1 MRQNRKRQNTNRET
15 IREKDACPKTA
26 SKLYQ
31 GTGKNRFDPQTQ
43 KTTGTKNR
51 KTAET
56 DFEERDT
63 RICTGLQYASTLGL
77 HLHLEG
83 LSPAKRKTFSTALN
97 AAHYD
102 TVHTAL
108 ELLNEKGVVFS
119 SLDGEILRITIRFV
133 KNPLEGA

>member
-1 MRQNRKRQNTNRET
+1 MRPNRKKQNTNSET
-15 IREKDACPKTA
+15 TREKDACPKTA

-51 KTAET
+51 ETAET

-102 TVHTAL
+102 IVHTAL

-119 SLDGEILRITIRFV
+119 SLDGEILQITIRFV
-133 KNPLEGA
+133 KNPLEDA

>member
-1 MRQNRKRQNTNRET
+1 MRQNRKKQTTNSET
-15 IREKDACPKTA
+15 IREKHACPKPA
-26 SKLYQ
+26 SKQFQ

-56 DFEERDT
+56 EFEERDT
-63 RICTGLQYASTLGL
+63 RICTGLKYASTLGL
-77 HLHLEG
+77 HLHLES
-83 LSPAKRKTFSTALN
+83 LDPATRKIFSTALN

-102 TVHTAL
+102 IVHTVL

-119 SLDGEILRITIRFV
+119 SLDGEILQITIRFV
-133 KNPLEGA
+133 KNPSEGP